1 MSSDTTTT
9 RLLRALTVIAPPSG
23 WVERAV
29 TRYERTHAMDATT
42 SYATHSPVIPY
53 HVASFDAYMSDAA
66 AYDSLDAAGPRADA
80 RCARRAAARIVGCSI
95 LFDGADAATAE
106 QAEKVIARALLIA
119 RDREPDVGGAI
130 DAAFRSM
137 RDNCGPAE
145 ILAQMTD
152 ATMRREAMGL
162 PVVEWHAA
170 LDVLRAIVD
179 PATAPW
185 VSEIGK

>member
-1 MSSDTTTT
+1 MNS
-9 RLLRALTVIAPPSG
+9 A
-23 WVERAV
+23 
-29 TRYERTHAMDATT
+29 T
-42 SYATHSPVIPY
+42 SYATSTPVIPY
-53 HVASFDAYMSDAA
+53 HVASFDAYLADAA
-66 AYDSLDAAGPRADA
+66 AYDSLAAAGPRADA
-80 RCARRAAARIVGCSI
+80 RCARHAAARIVGCSI

-119 RDREPDVGGAI
+119 RDREPDVGGAL

-137 RDNCGPAE
+137 RENRGPAE

-170 LDVLRAIVD
+170 LDVLRAIVN

-185 VSEIGK
+185 VSEIGQ